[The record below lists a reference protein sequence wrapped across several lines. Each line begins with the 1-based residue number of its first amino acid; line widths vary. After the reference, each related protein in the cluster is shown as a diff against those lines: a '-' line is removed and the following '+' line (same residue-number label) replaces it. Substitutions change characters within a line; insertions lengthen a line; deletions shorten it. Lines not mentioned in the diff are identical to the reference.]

1 MGSGNLLVAI
11 GFLIL
16 CLIPYSLAYNLTR
29 RSNGVE
35 NPDNKGASWIIAV
48 AFALLPGV
56 GVIDAFCDFD
66 FHFVNIG
73 FIPGFVCAALAGRHL
88 KLQRMRRFLVSVTG
102 VLLHACIYAVFSAPA
117 RLG

>member
-16 CLIPYSLAYNLTR
+16 CLIPYSLAYNLTHR
-29 RSNGVE
+29 INGVE
-35 NPDNKGASWIIAV
+35 NPDDRGASWIITV
-48 AFALLPGV
+48 AFTLLAGV
-56 GVIDAFCDFD
+56 GVIDVFCDFE

-73 FIPGFVCAALAGRHL
+73 LIPGFVCAILAGKHL

-102 VLLHACIYAVFSAPA
+102 VLLHACIYAVFSVPV
-117 RLG
+117 RTG